1 MSGLVHLVL
10 GYLIVRLAMDGGTE
24 GETDSNAA
32 LSGLRDAP
40 LGVAFLWLAVI
51 AWVALGAWRLVDAMR
66 PGAEAKDRAK
76 DAGKAIVYAA
86 LALSAGT
93 IASGSESSSSDS
105 QAQGFAGSIMSAPA
119 GRFPVGAI
127 GLGILAVGAYLVH
140 KGLTKKFEEDLTSA
154 PRSVTVLGSIGYP
167 AKGLALGVVG
177 ILFVYAALTAD
188 ADKAEGLDG
197 ALDGLLGAPAG
208 PVIVGIVGLGFA
220 AYGVYSFARAR
231 FAKM

>member
-1 MSGLVHLVL
+1 VSGLVHLVL

-32 LSGLRDAP
+32 LSSLRDAP
-40 LGVAFLWLAVI
+40 LGVAFLWLAVV
-51 AWVALGAWRLVDAMR
+51 AWIALGAWRLVDAMR
-66 PGAEAKDRAK
+66 PGAEGKDRAK
-76 DAGKAIVYAA
+76 DGGKALVYAA

-93 IASGSESSSSDS
+93 IASGTDSSSSDS
-105 QAQGFAGSIMSAPA
+105 QAQGFAGSLMSAPA
-119 GRFPVGAI
+119 GRLLVGAI
-127 GLGILAVGAYLVH
+127 GLAVLAVGAYLIY
-140 KGLTKKFEEDLTSA
+140 KGLTKKFEEDLNRA
-154 PRSVTVLGSIGYP
+154 PQAVTVMGTVGYP
-167 AKGLALGVVG
+167 AKGVALGVVG
-177 ILFVYAALTAD
+177 ILFVYAAMTAD

-208 PVIVGIVGLGFA
+208 PLIVGIVGLGFA